1 MPVILVS
8 EPKTSSHMGERSL
21 DLVGAGELEL
31 ARLLTWETTDQQQAV
46 DRITQQMQQGVQKA
60 QLWIWTALTIALALT
75 LLVIGFFAQSP

>member
-1 MPVILVS
+1 MPMILVS
-8 EPKTSSHMGERSL
+8 EPNISSHIGERSL

-46 DRITQQMQQGVQKA
+46 DRITQQMQQGVEKA

>member
-1 MPVILVS
+1 MPVIPVS
-8 EPKTSSHMGERSL
+8 ESKTSSHIGERPL

-46 DRITQQMQQGVQKA
+46 DRITQQMQQGVQRA